1 LARGRIVTPPDE
13 YMDLILVPAM
23 LHIDP
28 LVFLDYPPAMRYQIR
43 TLLMHYIAAGGMA
56 HGG

>member
-1 LARGRIVTPPDE
+1 
-13 YMDLILVPAM
+13 M

-28 LVFLDYPPAMRYQIR
+28 LVFMEYPPALAYKLRV
-43 TLLMHYIAAGGMA
+43 LVMHYIAAGGMA

>member
-1 LARGRIVTPPDE
+1 LVSAPDE
-13 YMDLILVPAM
+13 YLDLVLIPAM

-28 LVFLDYPPAMRYQIR
+28 LVFMEYPPAMRYQIR